1 MPRLQTPKRH
11 LRVQLQETLAKSR
24 NSKVP
29 DGCQGWL
36 PAILG
41 CKIKRIWKKTTF
53 VLQPPQVGWVGLL
66 DLLGLVRFVVLYLI
80 YDNISVSQTGTLV
93 LFGLSIGVLK
103 PISQVFDATMIQPT
117 SQWEPHLDE
126 QCCRWRYYENDF
138 DFGDFGSKMLSIYLA
153 KPTMWPCALNFRNGI
168 AVESPS
174 QLPGETTQMC
184 ELGCGPE
191 TRRVCLDVCYCKVCL
206 FGLMKLVV
214 LIIGL

>member
-138 DFGDFGSKMLSIYLA
+138 DFGDFWIQDVINIFGKTNHVTMCIKLSKRHCGRVTESVARWNNSNVWTWLWI
-153 KPTMWPCALNFRNGI
+153 RNS
-168 AVESPS
+168 AS
-174 QLPGETTQMC
+174 LP
-184 ELGCGPE
+184 
-191 TRRVCLDVCYCKVCL
+191 RRLL
-206 FGLMKLVV
+206 L
-214 LIIGL
+214 